1 MHRLIT
7 VVFKELLPRD
17 VWEALTE
24 LSIFFADLTAQNV
37 KQSDMIRLNEQIPII
52 MCKLEKIFPPS
63 FFDSMEHLCIHIP
76 YEARIMGL
84 VQFRWMYPF
93 ERYLRKL
100 KNTVRNKARVEGSI
114 CNAYLVKEAVIF
126 CHHYFSDSTGSKT
139 RKTRKAHEST
149 YVDTNDSELLSIFL
163 NRGKKIGATKSRW
176 LTNEEYHA
184 VSTYVLHNCNE
195 IKPFLRMYENNIRM
209 ANPHMDDSSVEA
221 YVQTNL
227 FQWFRQ
233 YATLSDAQIE
243 NPIIKQVA
251 GGPLMKVKTY
261 RGYCI
266 NEFNF
271 HTVHDTS
278 FKGTN
283 NSGLQVSGHMSSGN
297 VIEFYGQIEEIV
309 KIEYPGLSSKQVV
322 LFKCRWFDTHPRL
335 GTRIHKKYKIVDVNR
350 KKNL

>member
-1 MHRLIT
+1 
-7 VVFKELLPRD
+7 
-17 VWEALTE
+17 
-24 LSIFFADLTAQNV
+24 
-37 KQSDMIRLNEQIPII
+37 MIRLNEQIPII

-63 FFDSMEHLCIHIP
+63 FFDSMEHLCIHLP
-76 YEARIMGL
+76 YEAHIMGP

-114 CNAYLVKEAVIF
+114 CNAYLVKEAAIF
-126 CHHYFSDSTGSKT
+126 CQHYFSDLTGSKT

-163 NRGKKIGATKSRW
+163 NRGKKIGAAKSRW

-195 IKPFLRMYENNIRM
+195 IKPFVSMYENNIRM

-221 YVQTNL
+221 YIQTNL

-233 YATLSDAQIE
+233 YATLPDAQIE

-266 NEFNF
+266 NGFNF
-271 HTVHDTS
+271 HTVHETS

-297 VIEFYGQIEEIV
+297 VTEFYGQIEEIV
-309 KIEYPGLSSKQVV
+309 EIEYPGLPTKQVV
-322 LFKCRWFDTHPRL
+322 LFKCRWFDTHPRS
-335 GTRIHKKYKIVDVNR
+335 GTRIHKNYKIVDVNR
-350 KKNL
+350 KKNLGYYEPFVFPTQASQVVYLTYPTTKRAESDWMHVSTLRR